1 MEQQLLNAV
10 VLGSILLLF
19 ALGLSLAWGT
29 LDVLNLAHGSLF
41 VTGGYVGYEFSKA
54 STHLPFVAVA
64 VIAMLVGGT
73 AAAAMEMLA
82 FGPIRMRFRNKRQAE
97 LSVLVASLGASMIL
111 NQCIANATDNRVFAP
126 AAGLFKVTSYTGMG
140 LRISNIEI
148 VILATCL
155 VATSALAVWIKISRQ
170 GRAVRAVAY
179 SPATAELMGINVRS
193 VGIRTLFLSGALA
206 GLAGLLL
213 AIRISGQTVETGNTY
228 LLAAFAILVVGG
240 VGSLLGA
247 TIAAYLIAFVQTMI
261 VAWGASGY
269 RDGVAFALIFLILI
283 ARPQGLFARRR
294 AERA

>member
-1 MEQQLLNAV
+1 VEQQLLNAV

-41 VTGGYVGYEFSKA
+41 ITGGYVGYALSES
-54 STHLPFVAVA
+54 STDWPFPLVVLA
-64 VIAMLVGGT
+64 AMLGGGL
-73 AAAAMEMLA
+73 AAAAMELLA
-82 FGPIRMRFRNKRQAE
+82 FGPIRMRMRNKRQAE

-111 NQCIANATDNRVFAP
+111 NQYISNATDHAVFAP
-126 AAGLFKVTSYTGMG
+126 GADVFEVKVYDALG
-140 LRISNIEI
+140 LRITNIEI
-148 VILATCL
+148 VILITCL
-155 VATSALAVWIKISRQ
+155 VATTALALWIKTSRQ

-179 SPATAELMGINVRS
+179 SPGTAELMGINVRS
-193 VGIRTLFLSGALA
+193 IGLRTMILSGALA

-228 LLAAFAILVVGG
+228 MLAAFAILVVGG

-247 TIAAYLIAFVQTMI
+247 TVAAYVIAMAQTLV
-261 VAWGASGY
+261 VAWGASGF
-269 RDGVAFALIFLILI
+269 RDGVAFALIFLVLI
-283 ARPQGLFARRR
+283 ARPQGLFARRK